1 METLHS
7 ATPLLALIAALLGA
21 FLILLTGRKRPNL
34 REFWTIAAA
43 VAQFSLIYSMLPH
56 ILHGKIVEC
65 TIVELYTGITLRFSV
80 DAFGMIFALLASFL
94 WIIVSV
100 YSIGYMRTLKEHAQ
114 TRYFFCFAMAL
125 FGATGVALAGN
136 VLTLYMFYEI
146 LTIATFPLVA
156 HKETP
161 EALKAAR
168 KYLAYLLTG
177 AAFVLFSMAFTYY
190 LTGSIDFVAGG
201 FVAGSGSRD
210 LLRLLFVT
218 FIIGFGSKA
227 AIMPLHEWLPSAM
240 VAPTP
245 VSALLHAVAVVKAG
259 VFCCLRVIL
268 YIFGPSLLAD
278 LGLWI
283 LLAFF
288 VSITIIVA
296 NLIALTQDNLKKRLA
311 FSTINNLSLIILGA
325 ALLSPDGIRGAM
337 LHISFHGF
345 MKITLFMCAGAIF
358 VATHKENI
366 SEMGGI
372 GRKMPITMAAFAIG
386 AAGLTGIP
394 PVCGFISKWYLC
406 LGTLEA
412 GQVIF
417 LFVIIAS
424 ALLDAAY
431 FFPLIYNAFF
441 QKTAGAPFRRKEAPV
456 LVVAPLVA
464 TAALS
469 IIFGIFPNAFL
480 HFFAL
485 ASRSVQAIM
494 GVL

>member
-1 METLHS
+1 METIHS
-7 ATPLLALIAALLGA
+7 ATPLLALIASLFGA
-21 FLILLTGRKRPNL
+21 FLVLVTGAKRPNL

-43 VAQFSLIYSMLPH
+43 AAQFSFIYSMLPP
-56 ILHGKIVEC
+56 ILHGKVVEC
-65 TIVELYTGITLRFSV
+65 TIIELYTGITLRFSV
-80 DAFGMIFALLASFL
+80 DAFGMIFALLASCL

-114 TRYFFCFAMAL
+114 TRYFFSFAMAL
-125 FGATGVALAGN
+125 FGATGVAMAGN

-161 EALKAAR
+161 EALRAGR

-177 AAFVLFSMAFTYY
+177 AAFVLFSMGLTYY
-190 LTGSIDFVAGG
+190 LTGSLDFVAGG
-201 FVAGSGSRD
+201 FITGHGSRGM
-210 LLRLLFVT
+210 LQLLFVT
-218 FIIGFGSKA
+218 FMIGFGSKA

-240 VAPTP
+240 VAPAP

-268 YIFGPSLLAD
+268 YIFGPELLAD

-288 VSITIIVA
+288 VSFTVICA

-417 LFVIIAS
+417 LFVILTS

-431 FFPLIYNAFF
+431 FFPVIYNGFF
-441 QKTAGAPFRRKEAPV
+441 KKPQGGGRHVDEAPV